1 MWTGGVLRDSNEIT
15 GGGCREPGQ
24 TKRKR
29 SQVVSDADTGHEIL
43 CTKETLIFTSARS
56 LCFELCVC
64 VCVCVSVCVCVP
76 VCLSACLFL
85 CLSPG
90 YLKTYCTDFHESL
103 WNVDH

>member
-64 VCVCVSVCVCVP
+64 VPVCLSVCVCLCLS
-76 VCLSACLFL
+76 VCLSVCLFVS
-85 CLSPG
+85 LSVARI
-90 YLKTYCTDFHESL
+90 SQ
-103 WNVDH
+103 NVLHRFS